1 MRIRLLSFFVL
12 FFAINSVFQIYSQCC
27 YRGWNYRTPL
37 TIINNNSSQLNFEIA
52 DTINTQALISS
63 GKMKPDGSDLRF
75 SDSLCNNITYWIE
88 TGINTAATVIWFKVP
103 NLSAN
108 SSRTIYMYYGNPSAT
123 AVSSGGLVFKFY
135 EGFEGSSLQQ
145 FTQPCGAGS
154 VTVSGGLLT
163 MSWDV
168 ALMIYSDSVYSG
180 SEVYT
185 TEMKVNATSGTWP
198 GLYQILNDATGRSYS
213 TLISTDSVR
222 IGASNTSTGQC
233 QGQNFVSPLYKF
245 TSTAGLWSITW
256 VSTGDIRCTFPT
268 VGTITSTSTVHTK
281 NNFRIGIGGVAAG
294 TGSMT
299 VDWVRV
305 RKWVSGSLPFVS
317 TMGAEQTFPSAPTA
331 LTALAV
337 SGLKINL
344 NWTDNSSNEDKFYI
358 QRSTNS
364 GTNWIL
370 RDSVNAGVTAY
381 IDNGLTS
388 GQIYCYRVCSGNCRG
403 NSAYTPPACD
413 TAGVLVAVSN
423 IGTEIPKVFALYQ
436 NYPNPFNPGTKIKF
450 DIPQNAESQGSKV
463 RLTIYDVLGR
473 EKAVPVNEMLV
484 PGSYE
489 IDIDGSNFASGIY
502 FYRLEAGE
510 YVNEM
515 KMVLLK

>member
-37 TIINNNSSQLNFEIA
+37 TIINNNPSQLNFEIA

-75 SDSLCNNITYWIE
+75 SDSLCNDIPYWIE
-88 TGINTAATVIWFKVP
+88 TGINSAATVIWFKVP

-145 FTQPCGAGS
+145 FVQPCGSGS

-185 TEMKVNATSGTWP
+185 TEMKVNAASGTWP
-198 GLYQILNDATGRSYS
+198 GLYQILNNAAGRSYS

-233 QGQNFVSPLYKF
+233 QGQNFVSPLYRF
-245 TSTAGLWSITW
+245 TSTAGIWSITW
-256 VSTGDIRCTFPT
+256 VSTGDIRCKFPT
-268 VGTITSTSTVHTK
+268 VGSFTSSSTIHPK
-281 NNFRIGIGGVAAG
+281 GNFRIGIGGVAAG
-294 TGSMT
+294 TGSIT

-305 RKWVSGSLPFVS
+305 RKWVSGLQPFVS
-317 TMGAEQTFPSAPTA
+317 TMGAEQTFPNNPTA

-344 NWTDNSSNEDKFYI
+344 NWTDNSTNEDKFYI
-358 QRSTNS
+358 QRSTN
-364 GTNWIL
+364 GGANWINK
-370 RDSVNAGVTAY
+370 DSVNSGVNTY
-381 IDNGLTS
+381 RDSLLTP
-388 GQIYCYRVCSGNCRG
+388 GQVYCYRVCAGNCRG
-403 NSAYTPPACD
+403 KSAYTPSACD
-413 TAGVLVAVSN
+413 TALALVGISNSGTVIPAVY
-423 IGTEIPKVFALYQ
+423 ALYQ
-436 NYPNPFNPGTKIKF
+436 NYPNPFNPVTKIKF
-450 DIPQNAESQGSKV
+450 DIPLNAKGQSSNVKLV
-463 RLTIYDVLGR
+463 LYDVLGR
-473 EKAVPVNEMLV
+473 EKAEIVNGLMQA
-484 PGSYE
+484 GSYE
-489 IDIDGSNFASGIY
+489 VDFDGSNFSSGVY
-502 FYRLEAGE
+502 FYRLESGE
-510 YVNEM
+510 FIKEM